1 MTEHPGTD
9 IAVVLVDEVIDSAFA
24 LVWEVLSA
32 AVGHAGHGPTPRLLR
47 VAPSTASLRSSA
59 RNTLWVDGDL
69 NAAQRCGYV
78 VVPAFAAGDGSAIE
92 RRLQSEEGRL
102 LTHWLH
108 ARQGVGVVVAAG
120 GPAVFLLGESGLL
133 DGKRCT
139 TNPPLR
145 EALRRRYP
153 RAIVDATSVV
163 TGSSGVYCCG
173 PLLGHISL
181 ALSLAR
187 HCVCDEAL
195 QELARTVW
203 SGRDHEVPTV
213 SDEARRPNREAARA
227 EVWIRENL
235 ARRFR
240 IAEVARA
247 VGVSP
252 RTLARR
258 ISDAAG
264 VSPREFVQLIRMR
277 HARLLLETT
286 AMTVEEV
293 SAAVGHRDPTQLRR
307 IFRKLVGQ
315 TPSQHRRTHEAS
327 A

>member
-1 MTEHPGTD
+1 MSS
-9 IAVVLVDEVIDSAFA
+9 V
-24 LVWEVLSA
+24 
-32 AVGHAGHGPTPRLLR
+32 
-47 VAPSTASLRSSA
+47 RSSA

-69 NAAQRCGYV
+69 SAAGRCGHV
-78 VVPAFAAGDGSAIE
+78 VVPAFAAADGSSLE
-92 RRLQSEEGRL
+92 RRLQSDEARTL
-102 LTHWLH
+102 ARWLH
-108 ARQGVGVVVAAG
+108 ERRASGVVVAAG

-139 TNPPLR
+139 TSPPLR
-145 EALRRRYP
+145 EALRRRFP
-153 RAIVDATSVV
+153 RAIVDGTSAV
-163 TGSSGVYCCG
+163 TGSTGVYCCG
-173 PLLGHISL
+173 PLLGHIGL

-187 HCVCDEAL
+187 HCVCEQAL

-213 SDEARRPNREAARA
+213 SDEARAPNRETARA
-227 EVWIRENL
+227 EVWIREHL
-235 ARRFR
+235 SRRFR

-247 VGVSP
+247 VGVSS

-258 ISDAAG
+258 ISEAAG

-286 AMTVEEV
+286 SMTVEEV